1 MTLSVAGIF
10 KEIATILLSSSVF
23 GDELTP
29 INVTGLC
36 VALTGIGLYNYLKYR
51 LMIRNNLEGQGG
63 DHRLEEEDSCTEMGG
78 TVLPTT
84 NGARDGSRAY
94 TQVSRNGT
102 RVETER
108 EVVESTKE
116 ELERRR
122 RCEEEADMAGWNNSG
137 TIRTGD
143 GYDDGSSDRTA

>member
-10 KEIATILLSSSVF
+10 KEIATILLSSNVF

-36 VALTGIGLYNYLKYR
+36 IALTGIGLYNYLKYR
-51 LMIRNNLEGQGG
+51 LLMRNNLDQGS
-63 DHRLEEEDSCTEMGG
+63 HRLEESCTEMGG
-78 TVLPTT
+78 NALPSS
-84 NGARDGSRAY
+84 GGGGVGGVDERDGYA
-94 TQVSRNGT
+94 QVSLGGAQ
-102 RVETER
+102 VELEG
-108 EVVESTKE
+108 EAVELTKE

-122 RCEEEADMAGWNNSG
+122 QREDEADLAGWHHSG

-143 GYDDGSSDRTA
+143 GYDEDGSDHTP